1 MLRLVL
7 RLVRQNHHMKES
19 VVVVSMDHLM
29 EATATVV
36 VTMQPYDQSLDLVPT
51 MITIALPLVLVAS
64 IIVSIIINNI
74 LSTLLL
80 NCDHKEQIFNH
91 IRTDIVHA
99 HAHAHAHAISIAAID
114 VKIYQGSEQSTNA
127 AEPRV

>member
-1 MLRLVL
+1 
-7 RLVRQNHHMKES
+7 MKEP

-29 EATATVV
+29 ETTATVV

-64 IIVSIIINNI
+64 IIVSIIIN
-74 LSTLLL
+74 
-80 NCDHKEQIFNH
+80 KIFNH